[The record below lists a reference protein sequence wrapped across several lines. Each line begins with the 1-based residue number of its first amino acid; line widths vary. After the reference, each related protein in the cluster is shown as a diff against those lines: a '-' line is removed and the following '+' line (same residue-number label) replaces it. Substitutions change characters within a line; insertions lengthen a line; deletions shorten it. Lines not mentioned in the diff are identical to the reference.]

1 MMIVKLRF
9 KNVYINFKF
18 MLKFIFEQFII
29 LINHN
34 KIYIIILFLILYL
47 KKNIYKKIFM
57 NFKNLK

>member
-1 MMIVKLRF
+1 MMIVELRF

-34 KIYIIILFLILYL
+34 KIYIIIFIIILKKKYL
-47 KKNIYKKIFM
+47 KKVF
-57 NFKNLK
+57 FLSNLLEI

>member
-1 MMIVKLRF
+1 MIIKKLRL

-34 KIYIIILFLILYL
+34 KIYIIIFIIILKKKYL
-47 KKNIYKKIFM
+47 KKVF
-57 NFKNLK
+57 FLSNLLEI